1 MNHNLKLS
9 SNFFTVDSSN
19 LDGISL
25 NDNLTF
31 LILLVKVCFEIFL
44 VFFGNIFE
52 FSFVLSLIH
61 PNNSCL
67 RRFYIINMI
76 HWVLIKLELLVI
88 EFINFVRKSS
98 QDHLFLLNWNL
109 LLLDD
114 NLVWHYSPEFSLNCS
129 FNISLIEF
137 RIIFTEI

>member
-44 VFFGNIFE
+44 VFFGNIYE

-67 RRFYIINMI
+67 RWFYIINMI

-114 NLVWHYSPEFSLNCS
+114 NLVWHYSPEFSLNFS